1 MKSKYVEGRKAKE
14 NFERT
19 MTALF
24 RAPKTVVVKPKS
36 KPKKG
41 KD

>member
-1 MKSKYVEGRKAKE
+1 MKPEYVEGRKAKE
-14 NFERT
+14 KFEST

-24 RAPKTVVVKPKS
+24 RAPKTVVTKRKPKR
-36 KPKKG
+36 KKG